1 MSRAFLS
8 VGSNMGDRGS
18 YLRFALK
25 SLAEHEGIRPIRGS
39 SIYETDAW
47 GPVEQDKYL
56 NACLEVETDLSPSDL
71 LDACQSIESAAGR
84 AREVRWGPRTLD
96 IDILLYDDLT
106 IDSPRLTIPHPR
118 MRQRLFVLVPLMELE
133 EEVPVIGSLADLMES
148 LPPQGLVAR
157 TDEQWQD

>member
-1 MSRAFLS
+1 MSRAYLS
-8 VGSNMGDRGS
+8 LGSNMGDRGA

-25 SLAEHEGIRPIRGS
+25 SLADHEGVQPIRGS

-56 NACLEVETDLSPSDL
+56 NACLELETSLSPDEL
-71 LDACQSIESAAGR
+71 LSLCQEIEASAGR
-84 AREVRWGPRTLD
+84 TRDVRWGPRTLD

-106 IDSPRLTIPHPR
+106 IDTPRLAIPHPR
-118 MRQRLFVLVPLMELE
+118 MKQRLFVLVPLMELE
-133 EEVPVIGSLADLMES
+133 EEVPVLGSLADLMEA

-157 TDEQWQD
+157 TDEQWQV

>member
-8 VGSNMGDRGS
+8 LGSNMGDRGA

-25 SLAEHEGIRPIRGS
+25 SLAEHEAIQPIRGS

-56 NACLEVETDLSPSDL
+56 NACLEVETDLSPDEL
-71 LDACQSIESAAGR
+71 LSVCQDIESAACR
-84 AREVRWGPRTLD
+84 RRDVRWGPRTLD
-96 IDILLYDDLT
+96 IDILLYDDLI
-106 IDSPRLTIPHPR
+106 IDTPRLTIPHPR
-118 MRQRLFVLVPLMELE
+118 MKQRLFVLVPLLELE
-133 EEVPVIGSLADLMES
+133 EEVPVLGSLADLMEA

-157 TDEQWQD
+157 TDEQWQE